1 MTTNDR
7 AQFDAAVEWKG
18 ERELRVRELRLEY
31 RARPDLDISDAYRNL
46 ATPHEAVG
54 FLMQLLA
61 HEATEVFGIICLS
74 IKHDFICWH
83 EVARG
88 SLDQCHVH
96 PREVFKAALLANAAC
111 IVLGHNH
118 PSGHPIPSPDDE
130 ELTRRLAASGT
141 LLGVDVMD
149 HIIIGDQRYYSFK
162 EGGRL

>member
-1 MTTNDR
+1 MTPNER
-7 AQFDAAVEWKG
+7 VQFEAAVDRKEG
-18 ERELRVRELRLEY
+18 RLLRVRELRLEY
-31 RARPDLDISDAYRNL
+31 RARPDLDVSDAYRNL
-46 ATPHEAVG
+46 ATPQQAAG

-61 HEATEVFGIICLS
+61 DEATEVFGIVCLS
-74 IKHDFICWH
+74 ITLDFICWH

-96 PREVFKAALLANAAC
+96 PREVFKAALVANAAC
-111 IVLGHNH
+111 IVLAHNH

-130 ELTRRLAASGT
+130 ELTRRLVASGT
-141 LLGVDVMD
+141 LLGVDVRD